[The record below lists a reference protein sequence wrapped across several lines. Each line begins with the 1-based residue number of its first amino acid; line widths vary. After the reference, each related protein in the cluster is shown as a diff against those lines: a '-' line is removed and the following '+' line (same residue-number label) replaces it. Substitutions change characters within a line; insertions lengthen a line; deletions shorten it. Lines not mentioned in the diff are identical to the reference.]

1 MTIIA
6 INSIIPVPVPTIEL
20 QLQELE
26 SMLLLSHPDVVML
39 LSLLLPP
46 KLPVLAV
53 FVLAGSVISQ
63 GCIDDTEFGAGLLN
77 KFDGEG
83 GGLGEDTRS
92 LPPTLNV

>member
-1 MTIIA
+1 MTIIVVN
-6 INSIIPVPVPTIEL
+6 IIIPVQVPTSKL
-20 QLQELE
+20 QSREPE
-26 SMLLLSHPDVVML
+26 SMLLLSHPDVDML

-46 KLPVLAV
+46 PST

-63 GCIDDTEFGAGLLN
+63 GCIGVAGFGAGLLN